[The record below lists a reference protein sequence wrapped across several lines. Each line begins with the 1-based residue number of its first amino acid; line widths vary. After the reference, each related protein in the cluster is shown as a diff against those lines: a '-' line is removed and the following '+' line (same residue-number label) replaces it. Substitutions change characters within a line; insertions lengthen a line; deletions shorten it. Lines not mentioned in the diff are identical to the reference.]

1 MCGPN
6 VTCGKLSS
14 FPVSLNLLN
23 GITIIV
29 SCLYVN
35 GYICCRLK
43 TGDIAYYDEDEDFF
57 IVDRLK
63 EFIKVK
69 AYQVCGFVF
78 SRHFSVF
85 CQSTCPLLDSYSKFT
100 AFVLRTLRDG
110 SF

>member
-1 MCGPN
+1 MVCHVICFSNVWTYVACGN
-6 VTCGKLSS
+6 LSS
-14 FPVSLNLLN
+14 FPVSLNLF
-23 GITIIV
+23 GITLIV
-29 SCLYVN
+29 SCLYVS
-35 GYICCRLK
+35 GYICRRLK

-85 CQSTCPLLDSYSKFT
+85 
-100 AFVLRTLRDG
+100 
-110 SF
+110 